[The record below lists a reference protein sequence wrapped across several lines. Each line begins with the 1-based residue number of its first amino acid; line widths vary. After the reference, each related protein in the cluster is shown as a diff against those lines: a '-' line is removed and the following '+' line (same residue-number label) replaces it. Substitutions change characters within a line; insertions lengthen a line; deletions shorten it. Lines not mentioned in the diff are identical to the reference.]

1 MYGLFW
7 FYLLF
12 FTKLHIFFLF
22 NKYPP
27 IIIFLFIGQKTSREH
42 FVKTVFLFHQVFT
55 QVCGLLAFHTLHHL
69 ARFCGVGD
77 HAYRVVVAHIFPQP
91 VEQHHHLVLYTED
104 GAKVNDEPK
113 NPGEETLAAQLADLH
128 HRLVAANGCH
138 GAEVVIFKRCESTF
152 VLTVVDELQVLG
164 KVLGLLY
171 SDLGHLWV
179 SVGIS
184 LVGGLQTLVADGK
197 HAVQA
202 VDGYSGL
209 P

>member
-1 MYGLFW
+1 M
-7 FYLLF
+7 
-12 FTKLHIFFLF
+12 
-22 NKYPP
+22 
-27 IIIFLFIGQKTSREH
+27 EH
-42 FVKTVFLFHQVFT
+42 LVKPVFLFHQVFT
-55 QVCGLLAFHTLHHL
+55 QVCGLFAFHTLHHL

-113 NPGEETLAAQLADLH
+113 NLGEETLAAQLANLH

-202 VDGYSGL
+202 VNAVILVYLKAEAATLVTLVNAGHGVGSDARYPKEGARRNL
-209 P
+209 